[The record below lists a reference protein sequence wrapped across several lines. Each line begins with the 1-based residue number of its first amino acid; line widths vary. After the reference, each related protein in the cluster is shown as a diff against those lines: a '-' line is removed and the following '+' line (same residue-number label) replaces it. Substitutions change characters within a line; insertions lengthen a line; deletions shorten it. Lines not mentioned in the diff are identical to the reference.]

1 MIRKCHLKYL
11 FLLIAVLFA
20 GQAMAVKPNEEE
32 PKECKKPKFR
42 DFEPAHKSEVAPE
55 TDFSFH
61 VSKGTNLTSV
71 TAEVKGEPVQL
82 EVTNRKTY
90 ITAKAKLP
98 ASIRDGYARIHVTA
112 KAEEGDCLGQDGW
125 LVKIVDP
132 NTVATSGQVST
143 ESTEKSAD
151 SPN

>member
-1 MIRKCHLKYL
+1 MIRVQHLKSL
-11 FLLIAVLFA
+11 FLVLSLVFA

-42 DFEPAHKSEVAPE
+42 DFEPAHKSEIAPE
-55 TDFSFH
+55 TEIAFH
-61 VSKGTNLTSV
+61 ISKGALLTSV
-71 TAEVKGEPVQL
+71 TADARGEPLEV

-98 ASIRDGYARIHVTA
+98 SSLRDGFVRIHVTA
-112 KAEEGDCLGQDGW
+112 RAEEGDCLGQDGW

-132 NTVATSGQVST
+132 NTLASSGQVPVELS
-143 ESTEKSAD
+143 EKSVD
-151 SPN
+151 SQK

>member
-1 MIRKCHLKYL
+1 MMRVQHLKSL
-11 FLLIAVLFA
+11 FLVLSLVFA

-42 DFEPAHKSEVAPE
+42 DFEPAHKAEVAPE
-55 TDFSFH
+55 SEISFH
-61 VSKGTNLTSV
+61 ISKGAALTSV
-71 TAEVKGEPVQL
+71 TAEARGEPIEL

-90 ITAKAKLP
+90 ITAKSKLP
-98 ASIRDGYARIHVTA
+98 ASLRDGFVRIHVTA

-132 NTVATSGQVST
+132 NTLNSSVQAPVELS
-143 ESTEKSAD
+143 EKSAD
-151 SPN
+151 SPK